1 MAISFDDGMA
11 FVQAYD
17 DDICWLSE
25 EQQAPGKVQQNVA
38 KRANKSGIKTFQT

>member
-25 EQQAPGKVQQNVA
+25 EQQAPRQGSA
-38 KRANKSGIKTFQT
+38 ERR